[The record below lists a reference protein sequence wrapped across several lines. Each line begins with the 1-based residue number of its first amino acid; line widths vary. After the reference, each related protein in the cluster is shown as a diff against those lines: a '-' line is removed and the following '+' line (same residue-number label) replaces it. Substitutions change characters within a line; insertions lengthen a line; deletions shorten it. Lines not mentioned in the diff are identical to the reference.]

1 MHGANLSPLPSPRRS
16 APRSR
21 EDLVENPDAALQLLA
36 RDDERRHET
45 DHVRSSRGDKQVALA
60 RRRDEGSG
68 GLRQLDPPHPAAPP
82 PPPHPPPPRP
92 AARGGPS
99 PHCTSS
105 KISATPRPAHSS
117 RTNASHSGSTG
128 RTPPSPCSGSTIT
141 AAVRDAEIA

>member
-45 DHVRSSRGDKQVALA
+45 DHVRSRRGDKQVALA

-68 GLRQLDPPHPAAPP
+68 GLPQPDPPHHAAPP
-82 PPPHPPPPRP
+82 PLRPPPPARRD
-92 AARGGPS
+92 ARGGRAP
-99 PHCTSS
+99 
-105 KISATPRPAHSS
+105 PRP
-117 RTNASHSGSTG
+117 
-128 RTPPSPCSGSTIT
+128 PLP
-141 AAVRDAEIA
+141 

>member
-45 DHVRSSRGDKQVALA
+45 DHVRSRRGDKQVALA

-68 GLRQLDPPHPAAPP
+68 GLRPLAPPPQAPPPPPPPPPAAPP
-82 PPPHPPPPRP
+82 PP
-92 AARGGPS
+92 RGG
-99 PHCTSS
+99 
-105 KISATPRPAHSS
+105 RP
-117 RTNASHSGSTG
+117 
-128 RTPPSPCSGSTIT
+128 P
-141 AAVRDAEIA
+141 

>member
-45 DHVRSSRGDKQVALA
+45 DHVRSRRGDKQVAFA

-68 GLRQLDPPHPAAPP
+68 GARPPHPPPQPPPP
-82 PPPHPPPPRP
+82 PPPHPPAAPPPPR
-92 AARGGPS
+92 GG
-99 PHCTSS
+99 
-105 KISATPRPAHSS
+105 RP
-117 RTNASHSGSTG
+117 
-128 RTPPSPCSGSTIT
+128 P
-141 AAVRDAEIA
+141 